1 MHKRRGI
8 SVANGLRHFCDTLR
22 HFVQGTDL
30 PSGLKV
36 VSIIIII
43 IIISLSSFNYS
54 LSIPPSGSFS
64 FHPYCFFTCIY
75 SIITTYA
82 TSGVTA

>member
-8 SVANGLRHFCDTLR
+8 SVATRLRHFCDTLR
-22 HFVQGTDL
+22 HFAQGTDL

-36 VSIIIII
+36 VSVII

-54 LSIPPSGSFS
+54 LSIPPPGSLS

-75 SIITTYA
+75 SIITTY
-82 TSGVTA
+82 TTTGVTA